1 MKRFSFYDSSTTLLY
16 PHKEEAMKD
25 NLVYKK
31 GEFMGGMLEYEES
44 MEEMNVKKKRLSA
57 EQVKA
62 LEKVFEA
69 DRQLDPERK
78 VKIAQETGLQPRQV
92 AIWFQN
98 RRARHK
104 TKQMERDYTLL
115 KANYEALHLNYT
127 KVEQEKQGLIAEL
140 KGLKQKIGEE
150 NTAGLH
156 HSAKEP
162 TINLGSQNQE
172 HRTAN
177 YAAAY
182 KTSQLSPDSDSSGVL
197 NNNEDCSLNNLQLM
211 HKISTVHQRS
221 DFTNVEDRSGGLGCT
236 EDSCNIFSVD
246 EAPDEFYW

>member
-1 MKRFSFYDSSTTLLY
+1 MKRFTFSDSSTTLLY
-16 PHKEEAMKD
+16 PHK
-25 NLVYKK
+25 
-31 GEFMGGMLEYEES
+31 GEFVGGMLEGLEYEES

-62 LEKVFEA
+62 LEQVFEE

-78 VKIAQETGLQPRQV
+78 VKIAQETGLQPKQV

-127 KVEQEKQGLIAEL
+127 KVEQEKEGLIAEL

-150 NTAGLH
+150 NNAGLH

-162 TINLGSQNQE
+162 ITINLGSQNQE
-172 HRTAN
+172 HRTTN

-182 KTSQLSPDSDSSGVL
+182 NTSQLSPDSDDSSGVL
-197 NNNEDCSLNNLQLM
+197 NNNEDCSLNILQLM
-211 HKISTVHQRS
+211 HKISTVDQRS
-221 DFTNVEDRSGGLGCT
+221 DFANVEDRSGGLGCT
-236 EDSCNIFSVD
+236 EDSCNIFCVD